1 MCIAGLDFSTRRL
14 ARNDERRETRTRIE
28 GKSAIVSIVQLI
40 IMSLNIEG
48 DKHLPEVTRFIQNTK
63 PDVVCL
69 QEVFETDYKRLTVDL
84 KLQGKFLPTV
94 YIDVPGKPGFHK
106 RGVFGV
112 AILSRVPG
120 TFGEAYYMKR
130 RQGELPLYHG
140 RPNAGH
146 RVLLWENIDNH
157 LTVATTHFTWSKG
170 GRATNRQRKE
180 LNALMKLV
188 NTIQPDILCGDFNA
202 PRGKEIWTK
211 LSKQLVDNIPPQV
224 TSTIDP
230 RLHYTKGLNIV
241 VDGFFTSHESRVR
254 VTSLKLVSGVSDH
267 QAIVATITH

>member
-1 MCIAGLDFSTRRL
+1 MELT
-14 ARNDERRETRTRIE
+14 
-28 GKSAIVSIVQLI
+28 IVT
-40 IMSLNIEG
+40 LNIEG

-63 PDVVCL
+63 PDVACL
-69 QEVFETDYKRLTVDL
+69 QEVFDDDDKQFTTNL
-84 KLQGKFLPTV
+84 KLKGKFLPTV
-94 YIDVPGKPGFHK
+94 YVDVPGKPGFQK

-112 AILSRVPG
+112 AILSKLPG
-120 TFGEAYYMKR
+120 IFGGSYYF
-130 RQGELPLYHG
+130 RQREKLPLYHG

-170 GRATNRQRKE
+170 GRATEKQRQE
-180 LNALMKLV
+180 LNKLITLLGEV
-188 NTIQPDILCGDFNA
+188 KPDILCGDFNA

-241 VDGFFTSHESRVR
+241 VDGFFTSHKSRVR